1 MICGQRERINM
12 VKAFRF
18 MFYGGAFSM
27 LAEELNE
34 YLKVLQEDGWYIM
47 SVDKYPEGRDVV
59 YVIIARNE
67 NHEDTR

>member
-1 MICGQRERINM
+1 M

-47 SVDKYPEGRDVV
+47 SVDKYPSGKDVI
-59 YVIIARNE
+59 YVIIARSE
-67 NHEDTR
+67 KQEVTAQSETKAQ